1 MLLLL
6 HQNKC
11 RQEERRDSMN
21 PVQEANRLGQSI
33 WLDYIRRDLITS
45 GELKKLVESGL
56 SGMTSNP
63 TIFQKAIAQSDE
75 YDEAL
80 QAILKS
86 SPDADIKTIYERL
99 AVEDIQMVADILRPV
114 YDETGGLDG
123 FVSLECS
130 PHLAYDTDNTIVEAR
145 HLWQLVNRPNVLIKV
160 PSTPQ
165 GIPAIEKL
173 ISEGVNINVTLMFSL
188 KHYEAVSHAYIR
200 GIARNPHPSSV
211 ASVAS
216 FFVSRVDTYVD
227 KELEKMG
234 TGEALALRGKA
245 AIANSKLVYRR
256 FREVFFGEEFAAER
270 ERGAQIQR
278 VLWGSTSTKN
288 PAYSDVMYV
297 EGLIGPDTVNTVPLE
312 TLEAFRD
319 HGQVRRTVDKGV
331 KEAEELLGRLKKVR
345 IDLDAITEQL
355 QKDGVKAFAD
365 SFDQLLGALE
375 EKRKAWAAY

>member
-1 MLLLL
+1 
-6 HQNKC
+6 
-11 RQEERRDSMN
+11 MN
-21 PVQEANRLGQSI
+21 PVQEAKRLGQSI

-99 AVEDIQMVADILRPV
+99 AVEDIRMVADILRPV

-227 KELEKMG
+227 RELEKMG

-256 FREVFFGEEFAAER
+256 SREVFFGEEFAAER
-270 ERGAQIQR
+270 KRGAHIQR

-331 KEAEELLGRLKKVR
+331 KEAEERLGRLKKVR

-375 EKRKAWAAY
+375 EKRKARAAY

>member
-11 RQEERRDSMN
+11 RQKERRDSMN

-45 GELKKLVESGL
+45 GELKKLVQSGL

-63 TIFQKAIAQSDE
+63 TIFQKAIAQSHE

-80 QAILKS
+80 QTIIKTD
-86 SPDADIKTIYERL
+86 PDTDIKTIYERL

-114 YDETGGLDG
+114 YDKAGGLDG

-173 ISEGVNINVTLMFSL
+173 IAEGININITLMFSL
-188 KHYEAVSHAYIR
+188 KHYGAVSHAYIR
-200 GIARNPHPSSV
+200 GIARHLNPSSV

-227 KELEKMG
+227 RELEKIA
-234 TGEALALRGKA
+234 TREALALRGKA

-256 FREVFFGEEFAAER
+256 FREVFLGEKFAAER
-270 ERGAQIQR
+270 KRGAHVQR

-331 KEAEELLGRLKKVR
+331 KEAEELLGRLKKMGV
-345 IDLDAITEQL
+345 DLDAITEQL

-375 EKRKAWAAY
+375 EKRRAWAAY